1 MLYREKFPNDISD
14 RELDKLTYCKWLGI
28 RFGCSTRSRVLNRK
42 IKRMRMQLSL
52 HFEQL
57 YSKNIE
63 PIKEDMTSSLV
74 PELQV
79 ELLPKGKTNELI

>member
-1 MLYREKFPNDISD
+1 
-14 RELDKLTYCKWLGI
+14 
-28 RFGCSTRSRVLNRK
+28 
-42 IKRMRMQLSL
+42 MRMQLSL

>member
-1 MLYREKFPNDISD
+1 
-14 RELDKLTYCKWLGI
+14 
-28 RFGCSTRSRVLNRK
+28 
-42 IKRMRMQLSL
+42 MQLSL

-63 PIKEDMTSSLV
+63 LIKEDMTSSLV